1 MGFTTDKIRTIAVA
15 GHGQSGKTSLVE
27 HLLYVSGL
35 IDKAESVES
44 GKTVTDYSQEEID
57 RKISIYSTLVNLQKD
72 DKLINIWDTPGASD
86 FIGEVIAA
94 FRSSEAALI
103 VLDGRSG
110 VQIETIKYWRDL
122 DRRNKPRLDGR
133 RQSRLR

>member
-35 IDKAESVES
+35 ISKAESVES

-86 FIGEVIAA
+86 FIGEVMK
-94 FRSSEAALI
+94 
-103 VLDGRSG
+103 
-110 VQIETIKYWRDL
+110 Q
-122 DRRNKPRLDGR
+122 RRNSDLIIFL
-133 RQSRLR
+133 LRSPLPK

>member
-1 MGFTTDKIRTIAVA
+1 MG
-15 GHGQSGKTSLVE
+15 HS
-27 HLLYVSGL
+27 
-35 IDKAESVES
+35 
-44 GKTVTDYSQEEID
+44 
-57 RKISIYSTLVNLQKD
+57 
-72 DKLINIWDTPGASD
+72 GASD

-122 DRRNKPRLDGR
+122 DRRNKPRLVFANKMDEGR
-133 RQSRLR
+133 ADFDNCIADVKKQFQVDVFL